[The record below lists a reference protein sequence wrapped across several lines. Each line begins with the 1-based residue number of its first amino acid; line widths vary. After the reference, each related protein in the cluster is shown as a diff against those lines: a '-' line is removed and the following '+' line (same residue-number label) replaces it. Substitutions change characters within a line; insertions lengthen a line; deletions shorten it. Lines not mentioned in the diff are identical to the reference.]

1 MSLDNP
7 QTYGEWY
14 WGHGLQAQKDMDE
27 QTEFALAPYF
37 EGLFAGIP
45 EVNELPSGV
54 QSLLRSLAEPP
65 SAGLGGFAALTAGEF
80 ASETIRDLI
89 KPGMAVAARVIN
101 RGALETWLD
110 PGQAVTL
117 FQRRKIE
124 DGYFDLLMSSAGY
137 DPSIAGQFSDS
148 LRTYPTIAEI
158 MRYARYHGDPLNTKE
173 AVWEKFD
180 VPVDDYDMHEWLT
193 LQVLSTGQIHQLLR
207 RGVITEAD
215 ADFFLNRVGWRDVNV
230 EYVKELG
237 WLIPN
242 PMLLTQGNLQQGENK
257 ERIIEDIIRGD
268 IHPDRAE
275 QYLDAILTKPSTQD
289 IVAYTLRTDSDVTR
303 LDERLTKIG
312 IHPDYLELH
321 RELAFVIPPVAD
333 IITMAVREVFTPE
346 IAARFGQYDDFP
358 APLEE
363 WGLKKGLSKEW
374 SQRYWAAH
382 WALPS
387 ATQGFEMLHRGVIDR
402 GDLDRLLRAQDVMP
416 FWRDK
421 LTQIAYRPLTRVD
434 VRRMYREG
442 VLDEAGVY
450 EAYLDHGYAEDNA
463 KRMTLFTVRQ
473 TLSAQAKFTSTDVV
487 AAFTR
492 RMIDQSEARSLLTD
506 LGIPSDN
513 VSYIISRAEYKRKW
527 DLTESRIAGIKNLYK
542 KGVYNED
549 AARAKLLQLNLPS
562 DEVDVLFEQW
572 WYEKTGELAPT
583 WTKAETLRFAA
594 AGKISRDRAGTELE
608 RMGYDSEHVRIYLE
622 QIQ

>member
-89 KPGMAVAARVIN
+89 KPGMTAAARVIN

-124 DGYFDLLMSSAGY
+124 DGYFDLLMSSSGY

-148 LRTYPTIAEI
+148 LRAYPAIAEI

-173 AVWEKFD
+173 VVWEKFD

-215 ADFFLNRVGWRDVNV
+215 ADFFLNRVGWRDDDV

-242 PMLLTQGNLQQGENK
+242 PMLLTQGNLHQGENK

-275 QYLDAILTKPSTQD
+275 QYLDAILTKPATQD

-312 IHPDYLELH
+312 IHPDYLDLH

-402 GDLDRLLRAQDVMP
+402 SDLDRLLRAQDVMP

-487 AAFTR
+487 AAFTK

-594 AGKISRDRAGTELE
+594 SGKISKDRAATELE
-608 RMGYDSEHVRIYLE
+608 RMGYDSEHVRIYME
-622 QIQ
+622 

>member
-1 MSLDNP
+1 MSLESP

-37 EGLFAGIP
+37 KGVFADIPELSELPAGI
-45 EVNELPSGV
+45 
-54 QSLLRSLAEPP
+54 QSILRSLAEPP

-89 KPGMAVAARVIN
+89 KPGMTAAARVIN

-110 PGQAVTL
+110 PVQAVSL

-124 DGYFDLLMSSAGY
+124 DEYFDLLMSSAGY
-137 DPSIAGQFSDS
+137 DPSIARQFSDS
-148 LRTYPTIAEI
+148 VIPYPAIAEI
-158 MRYARYHGDPLNTKE
+158 MRYARYHGDPANTRE

-180 VPVDDYDMHEWLT
+180 VPVDDYDMYEWLT
-193 LQVLSTGQIHQLLR
+193 LQVLSTEEIHRLFR
-207 RGVITEAD
+207 RSVITEED
-215 ADFFLNRVGWRDVNV
+215 ASFFLQRVGWRDENV
-230 EYVKELG
+230 DYVKELG

-242 PMLLTQGNLQQGENK
+242 PMLLTQGNLQQGANK
-257 ERIIEDIIRGD
+257 EKIIEDIIRGD

-275 QYLDAILTKPSTQD
+275 QYLDAILTKPATQD
-289 IVAYTLRTDSDVTR
+289 VVTFALRTDPDLSG
-303 LDERLTKIG
+303 LDEGLTKIG
-312 IHPDYLELH
+312 IHPDYLDLH
-321 RELAFVIPPVAD
+321 RELAFVIPPVSD

-346 IAARFGQYDDFP
+346 IAARFGQYEDFP

-402 GDLDRLLRAQDVMP
+402 DDLDRLLRAQDVMP
-416 FWRDK
+416 YWRDK

-450 EAYLDHGYAEDNA
+450 AAYLDHGYSEENA

-487 AAFTR
+487 AAFTK
-492 RMIDQSEARSLLTD
+492 RMIDRSDARALLTD

-583 WTKAETLRFAA
+583 WTKAETLRFAKAGSITKARA
-594 AGKISRDRAGTELE
+594 ATELE
-608 RMGYDSEHVRIYLE
+608 RMGYDPEHVGMYLE
-622 QIQ
+622 QIA

>member
-1 MSLDNP
+1 MNLESP

-37 EGLFAGIP
+37 KGVFADIPELSELPAGI
-45 EVNELPSGV
+45 
-54 QSLLRSLAEPP
+54 QSILRSLAEPP

-89 KPGMAVAARVIN
+89 KPGMTAAARVIN

-110 PGQAVTL
+110 PVQAVSL

-124 DGYFDLLMSSAGY
+124 DEYFDLLMSSAGY
-137 DPSIAGQFSDS
+137 DPSIARQFSDS
-148 LRTYPTIAEI
+148 VIPYPAIAEI
-158 MRYARYHGDPLNTKE
+158 MRYARYHGDPANTRE

-180 VPVDDYDMHEWLT
+180 VPVDDYDMYEWLT
-193 LQVLSTGQIHQLLR
+193 LQVLSTEEIHRLFR
-207 RGVITEAD
+207 RSVITEED
-215 ADFFLNRVGWRDVNV
+215 ASFFLQRVGWRDENV
-230 EYVKELG
+230 DYVKELG

-242 PMLLTQGNLQQGENK
+242 PMLLTQGNLQQGANK
-257 ERIIEDIIRGD
+257 EKIIEDIIRGD

-275 QYLDAILTKPSTQD
+275 QYLDAILTKPATQD
-289 IVAYTLRTDSDVTR
+289 VVTFALRTDPDLSG
-303 LDERLTKIG
+303 LDEGLTKIG
-312 IHPDYLELH
+312 IHPDYLDLH
-321 RELAFVIPPVAD
+321 RELAFVIPPVSD

-346 IAARFGQYDDFP
+346 IAARFGQYEDFP

-402 GDLDRLLRAQDVMP
+402 DDLDRLLRAQDVMP
-416 FWRDK
+416 YWRDK

-450 EAYLDHGYAEDNA
+450 AAYLDHGYSEENA

-487 AAFTR
+487 AAFTK
-492 RMIDQSEARSLLTD
+492 RMIDRSDARALLTD

-583 WTKAETLRFAA
+583 WTKAETLRFAKAGSITKARA
-594 AGKISRDRAGTELE
+594 ATELE
-608 RMGYDSEHVRIYLE
+608 RMGYDPEHVGMYLE
-622 QIQ
+622 QIA

>member
-89 KPGMAVAARVIN
+89 KPGMTVAARVIN

-148 LRTYPTIAEI
+148 LRSYPTIAEI

-173 AVWEKFD
+173 VVWEKFD
-180 VPVDDYDMHEWLT
+180 VPVDDYELHEWLT

-215 ADFFLNRVGWRDVNV
+215 ADFFLNRVGWRDADVDH
-230 EYVKELG
+230 VKELG

-242 PMLLTQGNLQQGENK
+242 PMLLTQGNLQQGESK

-275 QYLDAILTKPSTQD
+275 QYLDAILTKPATQD

-312 IHPDYLELH
+312 MHPDYLDLH

-382 WALPS
+382 W
-387 ATQGFEMLHRGVIDR
+387 
-402 GDLDRLLRAQDVMP
+402 
-416 FWRDK
+416 
-421 LTQIAYRPLTRVD
+421 
-434 VRRMYREG
+434 
-442 VLDEAGVY
+442 
-450 EAYLDHGYAEDNA
+450 
-463 KRMTLFTVRQ
+463 
-473 TLSAQAKFTSTDVV
+473 
-487 AAFTR
+487 
-492 RMIDQSEARSLLTD
+492 SL
-506 LGIPSDN
+506 
-513 VSYIISRAEYKRKW
+513 
-527 DLTESRIAGIKNLYK
+527 
-542 KGVYNED
+542 
-549 AARAKLLQLNLPS
+549 
-562 DEVDVLFEQW
+562 
-572 WYEKTGELAPT
+572 
-583 WTKAETLRFAA
+583 
-594 AGKISRDRAGTELE
+594 
-608 RMGYDSEHVRIYLE
+608 
-622 QIQ
+622 

>member
-1 MSLDNP
+1 MSLESP

-37 EGLFAGIP
+37 NGVFADIPELSELPAGI
-45 EVNELPSGV
+45 
-54 QSLLRSLAEPP
+54 QSILRSLAEPP

-89 KPGMAVAARVIN
+89 KPGMTAAARVIN

-110 PGQAVTL
+110 PVQAVSL

-124 DGYFDLLMSSAGY
+124 DEYFDLLMSSAGY
-137 DPSIAGQFSDS
+137 DPSIARQFSDS
-148 LRTYPTIAEI
+148 VIPYPAIAEI
-158 MRYARYHGDPLNTKE
+158 MRYARYHGDPANTRE

-180 VPVDDYDMHEWLT
+180 VPVDDYDMYEWLT
-193 LQVLSTGQIHQLLR
+193 LQVLSTEEIHRLFR
-207 RGVITEAD
+207 RKVITEED
-215 ADFFLNRVGWRDVNV
+215 ASFFLQRVGWRDENV
-230 EYVKELG
+230 EHVKELG

-242 PMLLTQGNLQQGENK
+242 PMLLTQGNLQQGANK
-257 ERIIEDIIRGD
+257 EKIIEDIIRGD

-275 QYLDAILTKPSTQD
+275 QYLDAILTKPATQD
-289 IVAYTLRTDSDVTR
+289 VVTFALRTDPDLSG
-303 LDERLTKIG
+303 LDEGLTKIG
-312 IHPDYLELH
+312 IHPDYLDLH
-321 RELAFVIPPVAD
+321 RELAFVIPPVSD

-346 IAARFGQYDDFP
+346 IAARFGQYEDFP

-387 ATQGFEMLHRGVIDR
+387 ASQGFEMLHRGVIDR
-402 GDLDRLLRAQDVMP
+402 DDLDRLLRAQDVMP
-416 FWRDK
+416 YWRDK

-450 EAYLDHGYAEDNA
+450 EAYLDHGYSEENA
-463 KRMTLFTVRQ
+463 TRMTLFTVRQ

-487 AAFTR
+487 AAFTK
-492 RMIDQSEARSLLTD
+492 RMIDRSDARALLSD

-549 AARAKLLQLNLPS
+549 TARAKLLQLNLPS

-583 WTKAETLRFAA
+583 WTKAETLRFAKAGSITKARA
-594 AGKISRDRAGTELE
+594 ATELE
-608 RMGYDSEHVRIYLE
+608 RMGYDPEHVGIYLE
-622 QIQ
+622 QIE